1 MQLVEFNVNNASCNS
16 PSKLSLINESL
27 EDISHSHA
35 LDQNPFQL
43 LHFIHRLEKTNVLV
57 DLWQQVDNSFVEI
70 Q

>member
-1 MQLVEFNVNNASCNS
+1 MQQ

-35 LDQNPFQL
+35 LDQNLRRVILSLPTF
-43 LHFIHRLEKTNVLV
+43 HFIHRLEKTNVLV

>member
-1 MQLVEFNVNNASCNS
+1 MQQ

-35 LDQNPFQL
+35 FDQNLPRVILSLPTF
-43 LHFIHRLEKTNVLV
+43 HFIHRLEQINVLV
-57 DLWQQVDNSFVEI
+57 DLWQQVESSFVEI